1 MINVIWAL
9 MVVGGIAY
17 AALNGRIDAITGSA
31 IQSAEN
37 AVAVS
42 FKLIGVM
49 CLWLGI
55 MKLAERSGLMRIA
68 AFLLRPITRF
78 IFPGV
83 PKNHPAMGAIVM
95 TMSANMLGLGN
106 AATPLGIKAMQQL
119 QELNQNKTAASA
131 PMCTFLAVCTTGFT
145 LVPATVIAL
154 RSAAGSESPTEI
166 VGVTILASL
175 IATIAALTADFLFRT
190 IYFSMKRK

>member
-1 MINVIWAL
+1 MINIIWAL
-9 MVVGGIAY
+9 MIVGGIAY
-17 AALNGRIDAITGSA
+17 AALHGRIDVITGSA

-42 FKLIGVM
+42 FKLIGIM

-119 QELNQNKTAASA
+119 QQLNPDKTAASA

-154 RSAAGSESPTEI
+154 RSAAGSESPAEI
-166 VGVTILASL
+166 VGVTILASF

-190 IYFSMKRK
+190 IYFSMKGK